1 MESVLF
7 FFILILP
14 FFSLSALVSGLIQSV
29 NQSGKVFGNL
39 VSALAGASLE
49 YRMIFAFALNEQ
61 FAGVSWLL
69 PHSSS
74 VFSFFHF
81 KIAFYAGCRL
91 GGCHHHVKFQQ
102 KENGDA
108 CLLCVRG
115 SENAAGDS

>member
-1 MESVLF
+1 MERFLF

-39 VSALAGASLE
+39 GSALAGASLE

-74 VFSFFHF
+74 VFSFVHF
-81 KIAFYAGCRL
+81 KIAFYAGCRI
-91 GGCHHHVKFQQ
+91 GGCHHHELNSSRRRMGTPVF
-102 KENGDA
+102 
-108 CLLCVRG
+108 CV
-115 SENAAGDS
+115 

>member
-7 FFILILP
+7 FFILVFP

-39 VSALAGASLE
+39 GSALAGVSLE

-61 FAGVSWLL
+61 LAGVSWLL

-74 VFSFFHF
+74 VFSFVLF
-81 KIAFYAGCRL
+81 KIAFYTGCRIA
-91 GGCHHHVKFQQ
+91 GCHHHELNSSRRRTGTPVF
-102 KENGDA
+102 
-108 CLLCVRG
+108 CV
-115 SENAAGDS
+115 